1 MLPMSECWPEATLD
15 RRRHS
20 LGVEAPPSSLQL
32 SNRFGKE
39 DRVFVATS
47 MAGSPRAWSRG
58 QGLEYGAAQVNK
70 IKAEALE
77 RIRSE
82 DRVPREQPR
91 LGSQF
96 LVAGQLRE
104 VQVIEVG
111 GEPGGLFSPSCATN
125 ETHVSLDNSP
135 GFSGPHSPHLEFR
148 KLERRVSKLPSRS
161 TSCWF
166 HVCRQSIPLP
176 SPHQNPVLSVLPLA
190 ESQKLTN

>member
-1 MLPMSECWPEATLD
+1 MCPQQAGVAGQTPSREGRQAGGFSSFLPTPEEHGMLPMSECCPEATLD
-15 RRRHS
+15 RWRHG
-20 LGVEAPPSSLQL
+20 LGVEEAPPSSLQL

-47 MAGSPRAWSRG
+47 MAGSPKAGGRG

-91 LGSQF
+91 LGLQF

-104 VQVIEVG
+104 VQVVEVG
-111 GEPGGLFSPSCATN
+111 GEPDGLFSLSSAMNDTCK
-125 ETHVSLDNSP
+125 LDNSP
-135 GFSGPHSPHLEFR
+135 GFSGPHSPHLESR
-148 KLERRVSKLPSRS
+148 KLE
-161 TSCWF
+161 
-166 HVCRQSIPLP
+166 
-176 SPHQNPVLSVLPLA
+176 
-190 ESQKLTN
+190 